1 MSVIATALKLMRADG
16 MDSDA
21 IVAAVAEM
29 EREMTSGV
37 DRAAGKR
44 REWDR
49 EGMRE
54 QRNLS
59 GGNRWNRV
67 DAEPF
72 PPRRSPRRL
81 RTARQR
87 SIVSATNSPPFLC

>member
-1 MSVIATALKLMRADG
+1 MSVIAADLKLMRADG

-37 DRAAGKR
+37 DRAADKR

-49 EGMRE
+49 ERDAE
-54 QRNLS
+54 TAEFVRWKQVES
-59 GGNRWNRV
+59 GGR
-67 DAEPF
+67 
-72 PPRRSPRRL
+72 
-81 RTARQR
+81 
-87 SIVSATNSPPFLC
+87 